1 MWAALPVVVNAL
13 LSGALRDGVVAALY
27 KEIFSSHVT
36 GARCALPSVLLQLQ
50 SSALSDTTKGRLP
63 GCSQVECTIKNT
75 QWVMGYWC
83 AVNEL
88 VETPL
93 DGECGYIRGA
103 TPGSVTFAC

>member
-50 SSALSDTTKGRLP
+50 SSALSDTTKVSDSFP
-63 GCSQVECTIKNT
+63 KSYTSP
-75 QWVMGYWC
+75 Y
-83 AVNEL
+83 
-88 VETPL
+88 PL
-93 DGECGYIRGA
+93 CH
-103 TPGSVTFAC
+103 F